1 MSLFL
6 YLANMARRIV
16 RAIGMMRM
24 AAMPVLVA
32 VSITVSIAISTA
44 VSIAVFIAVSI
55 KYPQPA
61 IAFKT
66 FKYVGG
72 AIHQEISR
80 EALVNSSIGLNEKAF
95 ALVSK
100 GNTGQDEPPN
110 IFIDSHHFDNCK
122 LDESKAFI
130 DKCYSQIALDAATAA
145 DDEIKR
151 ESILKSFGALLHP
164 TQDFYSHANYVELKL
179 KGDSSLSPET
189 IPLVKWS
196 DVKNSAISATT
207 TSVRTGFFTTLEVTG
222 SRSLAIARL
231 KSQKLKV
238 KDSNYL
244 DTAKYHKLQTFDER
258 IDFATNAKLSLLHSD
273 LNKDD
278 GQTDEGKVV
287 SKLTKK
293 SLYEYAR
300 ALAVRET
307 QRQWQRLDT
316 TVRAASGAD
325 ADRLICQLKDG
336 R

>member
-6 YLANMARRIV
+6 YLPNIALSKKRTIRFV
-16 RAIGMMRM
+16 S
-24 AAMPVLVA
+24 LLA
-32 VSITVSIAISTA
+32 VT
-44 VSIAVFIAVSI
+44 VSIAVFIAH
-55 KYPQPA
+55 PLPA
-61 IAFKT
+61 MAFKT
-66 FKYVGG
+66 FKYLGG

-80 EALVNSSIGLNEKAF
+80 EALVNSSVGLKAKAF

-100 GNTGQDEPPN
+100 GNTSQDEPPN

-122 LDESKAFI
+122 FDESMAFI
-130 DKCYSQIALDAATAA
+130 DKCYSQIAHDAAGAA
-145 DDEIKR
+145 NDKVKR
-151 ESILKSFGALLHP
+151 ENILKSFGALLHP
-164 TQDFYSHANYVELKL
+164 IQDFYSHANYVELKL
-179 KGDSSLSPET
+179 KEDASLTPET
-189 IPLVKWS
+189 LPLVKWS
-196 DVKNSAISATT
+196 DVKNSGISATAPGI
-207 TSVRTGFFTTLEVTG
+207 RTGFFTTLEVAG
-222 SRSLAIARL
+222 SRSLAISRL

-238 KDSNYL
+238 KDSEYL
-244 DTAKYHKLQTFDER
+244 DTAKYNKLQTFDER

-278 GQTDEGKVV
+278 GHSDEGKVV

-300 ALAVRET
+300 SLAIRES

-325 ADRLICQLKDG
+325 ADRLISQLRDG

>member
-1 MSLFL
+1 MSRFL
-6 YLANMARRIV
+6 YLANIARRIM
-16 RAIGMMRM
+16 RAIGLMRM

-44 VSIAVFIAVSI
+44 VSIAVSI
-55 KYPQPA
+55 DYAQPA

-100 GNTGQDEPPN
+100 ANTGQDEPPN

-122 LDESKAFI
+122 FDESKAFI
-130 DKCYSQIALDAATAA
+130 DKCYSEIAHDAAKAVN
-145 DDEIKR
+145 DKVKR
-151 ESILKSFGALLHP
+151 ENILKSFGALLHP
-164 TQDFYSHANYVELKL
+164 IQDFYSHANYIELKL
-179 KGDSSLSPET
+179 KEDSSLTPET

-196 DVKNSAISATT
+196 EVKNSAITATT
-207 TSVRTGFFTTLEVTG
+207 PSVRTGFFTTLEVTG

-238 KDSNYL
+238 KDSDYL
-244 DTAKYHKLQTFDER
+244 DTAKYNKLQTLDER

-287 SKLTKK
+287 SKVTKK

-325 ADRLICQLKDG
+325 ADRLISQLKDG